1 MSSLLRIL
9 TALFPLWI
17 VLGAI
22 WAWLV
27 PAHFNWF
34 GPYIGPALGVIMLG
48 MGITLSFKDFAKVLK
63 VPKAIA
69 VGLAAQFTIMPLLG
83 WSLAN
88 GFGLERDLAVGL
100 ILVSCCPGGTAS
112 NVIAYLARAN
122 LPLSVLM
129 TTCSTFLAIFLT
141 PGLTHVFAS
150 SQMDV
155 PAGKMLISTV
165 QVVLLPLIAGLTLN
179 QFFPKAVKKAKL
191 LAPLISV
198 IAIVL
203 IVSCIIGLNKEKI
216 SSAGAPLFI
225 AVLLLHVFGFGLGY
239 MAAKL
244 LKYPEDFR
252 RTLAIEVGMQNSG
265 LGSALANK
273 HLPAAA
279 AAPCAISAVYHCI
292 LGSLLAAYWRSRPPV
307 ETPTCDATNPNS
319 HVG

>member
-1 MSSLLRIL
+1 MTSILKTL

-27 PAHFNWF
+27 PTHFTWF
-34 GPYIGPALGVIMLG
+34 DPYIGPALGVIMLG
-48 MGITLSFKDFAKVLK
+48 MGITLSFKDFTEVLK
-63 VPKAIA
+63 VPKAIGI
-69 VGLAAQFTIMPLLG
+69 GLAAQFTIMPLLG
-83 WSLAN
+83 WGLASA
-88 GFGLERDLAVGL
+88 FQLERDLAVGL

-129 TTCSTFLAIFLT
+129 TMCSTFLAIFLT
-141 PGLTHVFAS
+141 PGLTHVLAS
-150 SQMDV
+150 EHMDV
-155 PAGKMLISTV
+155 PAGKMLLSTV
-165 QVVLLPLIAGLTLN
+165 QVVLLPLVVGLTLN
-179 QFFPKAVKKAKL
+179 QFFPKGVKRANL
-191 LAPLISV
+191 IAPLVSV

-216 SSAGAPLFI
+216 STAGAPLFVS
-225 AVLLLHVFGFGLGY
+225 VLLLHVGGFGLGY
-239 MAAKL
+239 LAAKV

-265 LGSALANK
+265 LGSALAKK
-273 HLPAAA
+273 HLPPAA

-292 LGSLLAAYWRSRPPV
+292 LGSLLAAYWRTRPPQADD
-307 ETPTCDATNPNS
+307 EGHD
-319 HVG
+319 